1 MKPREMDSLD
11 TVELVMMIEEVF
23 DTEIPDNDA
32 ESFCSPREIVDKLE
46 RSFSNTRPTPAAKAL
61 LKKLAK
67 DQDRPELAEGLD
79 GPLRR
84 EQIAAIVREFFRDV
98 D

>member
-1 MKPREMDSLD
+1 MKPQEMDSLD
-11 TVELVMMIEEVF
+11 TVEFVMMIEEVF
-23 DTEIPDNDA
+23 GTDIPDSDA

-46 RSFSNTRPTPAAKAL
+46 QRFSNSRPNEAAKAL

-67 DQDRPELAEGLD
+67 DQARPELAEGLD
-79 GPLRR
+79 GTWRR

>member
-11 TVELVMMIEEVF
+11 TVELVMMIEEAF
-23 DTEIPDNDA
+23 DTEITDNDA

-46 RSFSNTRPTPAAKAL
+46 RSFSNARPNAAAKAL
-61 LKKLAK
+61 LKRIAK
-67 DQDRPELAEGLD
+67 DQGRPELAEGLE
-79 GPLRR
+79 GTWRR